1 MSGRTQAASHHS
13 CAFAADLA
21 CAGCAAA
28 QPASAATLPND
39 IKWVQR
45 SAEYYAA
52 TLEAYRDATARVE
65 QQASTRKAGTWAVI
79 LDADETV
86 ISNLQYQIERIGQG
100 YSAESWAAWVH
111 RKEAIPLPGA
121 AAFLARV
128 RQLGGRIAIVTNR
141 LESECEDTRAVFRTH
156 QLPFDAMLCR
166 PDKAPSDKNPRF
178 EVGRDGEDASR
189 PGAARRR
196 RLRRRQHPRLP
207 GTDPG
212 HPSGRGRGVLRVR
225 GALLPGA
232 EPDVRQLGT
241 IGRES
246 TQAPLEPGIR
256 ESRPDPSR
264 CTWSQRQCRSSRR
277 AEHRW
282 QLSV

>member
-1 MSGRTQAASHHS
+1 MAAQRWLLVVFLGFVLSACQAERQPPVTTPAPPPAASP
-13 CAFAADLA
+13 APAVP
-21 CAGCAAA
+21 GA
-28 QPASAATLPND
+28 QPASAATPPND

-52 TLEAYRDATARVE
+52 ALQTYRDATVRVE
-65 QQASTRKAGTWAVI
+65 QQAATRKAGTWAAI

-111 RKEAIPLPGA
+111 RKEATPLPGA
-121 AAFLARV
+121 AAFLGRV

-178 EVGRDGEDASR
+178 ESVVMGKTPAG
-189 PGAARRR
+189 
-196 RLRRRQHPRLP
+196 
-207 GTDPG
+207 
-212 HPSGRGRGVLRVR
+212 
-225 GALLPGA
+225 
-232 EPDVRQLGT
+232 
-241 IGRES
+241 
-246 TQAPLEPGIR
+246 QAPLDVVAFVGDNILDFPGLTQAIR
-256 ESRPDPSR
+256 QGGDAAFSDFGVRFFLVPNPMYGSWER
-264 CTWSQRQCRSSRR
+264 
-277 AEHRW
+277 
-282 QLSV
+282 